1 MMRCAEGLW
10 IPDTVDGTLGRIV
23 RMSRFPYCFLA
34 AFLFV
39 KVSCCRPARPR
50 QFTARTLLSVLACLP
65 SAVIADEVQ
74 TPKVEYSAI
83 QATSGGVN
91 VYVPGKWG
99 LLNLEVVNPL
109 PEPHELLSTTYF
121 EGQPTLQF
129 GRRIWV
135 PARSRLRTWQPV
147 LAPEITA
154 PVNEIEFHSLVLKSG

>member
-1 MMRCAEGLW
+1 
-10 IPDTVDGTLGRIV
+10 
-23 RMSRFPYCFLA
+23 
-34 AFLFV
+34 
-39 KVSCCRPARPR
+39 
-50 QFTARTLLSVLACLP
+50 
-65 SAVIADEVQ
+65 
-74 TPKVEYSAI
+74 
-83 QATSGGVN
+83 GGVN

-154 PVNEIEFHSLVLKSG
+154 PVNEIEFHSLVLKSGAEDKVAAREDTGQVLHSGLLPVDLEKQITGLLENHDESRTGDPDWDTARNLVIAARLSQRMSTRLAAPREQNFLPVEASLQSLQ